1 MIYNA
6 GPLKLIQT
14 FDSPSPPKFYVA
26 HFKWKVRHLTI
37 NPVTNAF
44 LCVKFLHSK
53 RKQRILSILP
63 LNWHARAGRYS
74 EGRVGP
80 DEELSLNLGGII
92 DKKS

>member
-1 MIYNA
+1 ME
-6 GPLKLIQT
+6 GTP
-14 FDSPSPPKFYVA
+14 FDDP
-26 HFKWKVRHLTI
+26 

-92 DKKS
+92 DKSLSFLPLWWVKMVYKLLLWM